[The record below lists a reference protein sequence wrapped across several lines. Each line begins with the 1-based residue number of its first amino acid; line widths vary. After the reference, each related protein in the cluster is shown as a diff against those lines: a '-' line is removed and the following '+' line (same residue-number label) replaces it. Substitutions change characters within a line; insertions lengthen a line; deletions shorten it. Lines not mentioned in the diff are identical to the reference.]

1 MELAKRIRLIRV
13 IRGYS
18 QDYVASQMDISQ
30 SAYSKIER
38 KADSSSYYTLEK
50 IANVLGVSVPFL
62 VDIGNNNFDEHNP

>member
-38 KADSSSYYTLEK
+38 KAGSSSYYTLEK

-62 VDIGNNNFDEHNP
+62 VDIGNNNYDEHNP

>member
-1 MELAKRIRLIRV
+1 MELAKRIRLIRE

-38 KADSSSYYTLEK
+38 KAGSSSYYTLEK